1 MTRFLPV
8 VWPIIHPDVMTTFN
22 TLWHLDSRN
31 LRNINDARIV
41 LQPKSAEVASV
52 RYYHPISLIHIF
64 GKLFSKVLANR
75 LAQKLGEL
83 VQANQ
88 SAFIKGRLIQDN
100 FKLVQLLA
108 KLLHAQRKESP
119 LLKFDIA

>member
-88 SAFIKGRLIQDN
+88 SAFIKGTDPRQ
-100 FKLVQLLA
+100 FQVGAAFSKV
-108 KLLHAQRKESP
+108 
-119 LLKFDIA
+119 IACAEEGKPTSEV